1 MCPHVSVREEEFGGT
16 ISPSQGSDS
25 SDEDSSE
32 VAIAPQEV
40 DDGSDDS
47 SSSSGPAVREDEGKT
62 EEDTD
67 TDEDDEGGADED
79 EDDKGQQGFTNN
91 GEPEFKPKKVKLGK
105 TCLMFETHLLNTHM
119 HITHSKAHFYTTA
132 VAQESFKT

>member
-1 MCPHVSVREEEFGGT
+1 MSVREEELGGT
-16 ISPSQGSDS
+16 ISPFQGSDS

-67 TDEDDEGGADED
+67 TDEDEGRADED
-79 EDDKGQQGFTNN
+79 EKGQQGFTNN
-91 GEPEFKPKKVKLGK
+91 GEPEFKPKKVKFAK
-105 TCLMFETHLLNTHM
+105 TCLMFETHLLNTHI
-119 HITHSKAHFYTTA
+119 HNTHYTRAHFYTKTA
-132 VAQESFKT
+132 VAQKSLKT

>member
-1 MCPHVSVREEEFGGT
+1 MPVSVREAEFGGT

-32 VAIAPQEV
+32 VAIAPREV

-67 TDEDDEGGADED
+67 TDEDEGRADED
-79 EDDKGQQGFTNN
+79 EKGKQGFTNN
-91 GEPEFKPKKVKLGK
+91 GEPEFKPKKVKFAK
-105 TCLMFETHLLNTHM
+105 TCLMFETHLLNTHI
-119 HITHSKAHFYTTA
+119 HITHSKAHFYTKTA
-132 VAQESFKT
+132 DAQKSLKT

>member
-1 MCPHVSVREEEFGGT
+1 MSMPVSVREAEFGGT

-67 TDEDDEGGADED
+67 TDEDEGGADED
-79 EDDKGQQGFTNN
+79 EDEKGQQGFTNN
-91 GEPEFKPKKVKLGK
+91 GEPEFKPKKVKFAK
-105 TCLMFETHLLNTHM
+105 TCLMFETHLLNTHI
-119 HITHSKAHFYTTA
+119 HITHSKAHFYTKTA
-132 VAQESFKT
+132 VAQKSLKT